1 VQKKDCVLLK
11 SCRLCGNKGILSVFD
26 LGNTPLA
33 NSYSNKNISNKL
45 KKYPLGLN
53 LCNSC
58 GHLQLSH
65 SIKPQKMFSN
75 YLYKTNT
82 SYKNFLHFQNYAKKI
97 TKIFKKRNGKILD
110 IASNDGTFLNFF
122 NKKKFFRLGIDPA
135 KNLKKLTTSKGIMQI
150 DDFFTEKTSNK
161 IKKKYQKFDIITAN
175 HVCAHVENINDFFKG
190 VKNLLK
196 DDGIFIFEVS
206 YRGSV
211 LKKNTFDTIYHEH
224 LDYHA
229 LFPISKFIKKF
240 KLKLFDFEITEAQ
253 GGSLRIYVSKNPNT
267 VSKKKINNQLNKEKK
282 IYKLFNVKTYQ
293 KFKNKINNCRVQL
306 HKILKEFNKKN
317 YRVAGYGAAAKTT
330 TFLNYFNLNKNK
342 TIKFI
347 FDDNKLKQGLY
358 LPGTQIKILD
368 PKYLFHKNF
377 DILIIFAWNYSDIIM
392 KNINKN
398 KLKKKKSLKFLIP
411 FPKPKILQ

>member
-1 VQKKDCVLLK
+1 
-11 SCRLCGNKGILSVFD
+11 
-26 LGNTPLA
+26 
-33 NSYSNKNISNKL
+33 
-45 KKYPLGLN
+45 
-53 LCNSC
+53 
-58 GHLQLSH
+58 
-65 SIKPQKMFSN
+65 M
-75 YLYKTNT
+75 
-82 SYKNFLHFQNYAKKI
+82 
-97 TKIFKKRNGKILD
+97 
-110 IASNDGTFLNFF
+110 
-122 NKKKFFRLGIDPA
+122 
-135 KNLKKLTTSKGIMQI
+135 
-150 DDFFTEKTSNK
+150 
-161 IKKKYQKFDIITAN
+161 
-175 HVCAHVENINDFFKG
+175 
-190 VKNLLK
+190 
-196 DDGIFIFEVS
+196 
-206 YRGSV
+206 
-211 LKKNTFDTIYHEH
+211 
-224 LDYHA
+224 
-229 LFPISKFIKKF
+229 
-240 KLKLFDFEITEAQ
+240 
-253 GGSLRIYVSKNPNT
+253 
-267 VSKKKINNQLNKEKK
+267 
-282 IYKLFNVKTYQ
+282 FNVKTYQ